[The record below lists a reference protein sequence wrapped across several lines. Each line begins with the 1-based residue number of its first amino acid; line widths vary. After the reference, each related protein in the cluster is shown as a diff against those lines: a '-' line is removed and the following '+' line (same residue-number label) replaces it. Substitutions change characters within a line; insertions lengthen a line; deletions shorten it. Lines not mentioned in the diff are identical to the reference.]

1 MLLEI
6 FKRISDHRRKQS
18 QQFDLAHLLLFT
30 VLAVV
35 SGCHS
40 YRMIHTFIKAHF
52 DDLQNHYGLSWKRI
66 PAYSTIRKIIHG
78 IDDKAM
84 EEVFREYATLL
95 GSVTLIGDRKQIS
108 IDGKMV
114 RKSFDHLSDRKALQ
128 VLGALLTQENIIIA
142 HEMIDTK
149 NGEIEAAQ
157 QLIKKL
163 GLTNVVYTFDA
174 LHCQKKRCEL

>member
-1 MLLEI
+1 M
-6 FKRISDHRRKQS
+6 
-18 QQFDLAHLLLFT
+18 
-30 VLAVV
+30 
-35 SGCHS
+35 
-40 YRMIHTFIKAHF
+40 
-52 DDLQNHYGLSWKRI
+52 DD
-66 PAYSTIRKIIHG
+66 T
-78 IDDKAM
+78 AM
-84 EEVFREYATLL
+84 EKVFREYATLL
-95 GSVTLIGDRKQIS
+95 GLVTLVGDRKQIS

-114 RKSFDHLSDRKALQ
+114 RKSFDHLNDRKALQ